1 MISDRHTERGER
13 RNERLEVLSVLPF
26 GNLCELCV
34 KNNVYNFINKEKGQD
49 VRTH

>member
-1 MISDRHTERGER
+1 MISDYHTERGER
-13 RNERLEVLSVLPF
+13 RNERLGSLSVCPF
-26 GNLCELCV
+26 GDLCELCG